1 MNKIKTGMNLPVLPL
16 RGVVMFPKMMLNF
29 DVNRKRSK
37 SAIEMAVDGDQL
49 IFVTAQMDAGVNEP
63 TVDDIYK
70 VGVVCRVKQVVK
82 EDQKATRVVVEG
94 LWRGAIIESVPCDS
108 CLYAAVEP
116 YGDSR
121 KHTLTTRDIA
131 LMRSLKA
138 TFERYMELTPKLPAD
153 ILFKIGMSN
162 EPGEL
167 ADFVAS
173 NVILDVEIKQII
185 LETVNLSD
193 RLEVLIDAMQ
203 NEIFIM
209 SVEQDIME
217 KAKSRIDQSQRD
229 YYLREQ
235 MNVIRDELG
244 ENGDFND
251 IDELR
256 GKIAEM
262 KLPEEVEQ
270 ALMKECS
277 RLERLPVGTNESSVI
292 ETYIDTVMELP
303 WNTVTQENIDLDLVR
318 EKLDA
323 DHYGLDKVKKRII
336 EQLAVRKLSDK
347 AKGQI
352 ICLVGPP
359 GIGKTSIAT
368 SIGEAIGRKSYRVA
382 LGGVRDEAEIRGH
395 RRTYIASMP
404 GRIINALRK
413 CGSRNPLLIL
423 DEVDK
428 LSADYKGD
436 PSSALLE
443 VLDSEQNY
451 AFVDHYIDLPFD
463 LSDVM
468 FITTANDA
476 DAIPAPLRDRM
487 DVIELPSYTR
497 VEKFNIAKKH
507 LLPKQMKLCGVKR
520 KNFRM
525 TDKAIYAV
533 IDFYTREAGVR
544 NLERELVAVLRKAA
558 VAILS
563 DPDTVVRVSD
573 KNLDAYLGVK
583 KYLDDISAK
592 KDEVGM
598 VNGLAWTAVGGTLL
612 PLECVVLNGSGKL
625 ELTGSLGDVMQES
638 GKAAITAIRS
648 RAEKYHIDPDFY
660 KNRDIHIH
668 ALEGAVPKDGPSAGV
683 TMATALYSALTG
695 IPVRADV
702 AMTGEISISGKVL
715 PIGGLKEKSMAAY
728 KAGVQHVIIP
738 KENERDL
745 SEFDPE
751 IRENISYHPV
761 ETIDEVIALATVRE
775 KKPAAKPKSSR
786 KKAAKIVRSEEL
798 GVEVL
803 SKSSFNCD
811 WLTAPMQ
818 GSPKKRS
825 T

>member
-1 MNKIKTGMNLPVLPL
+1 MNEINTSLNLPVLPL

-37 SAIEMAVDGDQL
+37 SAINMAVEGDQL

-63 TVDDIYK
+63 AVDDIYK

-82 EDQKATRVVVEG
+82 EDSKATRVVVEG
-94 LWRGAIIESVPCDS
+94 LWRGVIVESVPNDS
-108 CLYAAVEP
+108 CMYAAVEP

-256 GKIAEM
+256 KKIADM

-292 ETYIDTVMELP
+292 ETYIDTVLELP
-303 WNTVTQENIDLDLVR
+303 WDTTTEENIDLEKVR
-318 EKLDA
+318 EQLDA

-347 AKGQI
+347 AKGHI

-368 SIGEAIGRKSYRVA
+368 SIGDAIGRKSYRVA

-436 PSSALLE
+436 PGSALLE

-468 FITTANDA
+468 FITTANDP
-476 DAIPAPLRDRM
+476 DAIP
-487 DVIELPSYTR
+487 
-497 VEKFNIAKKH
+497 
-507 LLPKQMKLCGVKR
+507 
-520 KNFRM
+520 
-525 TDKAIYAV
+525 
-533 IDFYTREAGVR
+533 
-544 NLERELVAVLRKAA
+544 
-558 VAILS
+558 
-563 DPDTVVRVSD
+563 
-573 KNLDAYLGVK
+573 
-583 KYLDDISAK
+583 
-592 KDEVGM
+592 
-598 VNGLAWTAVGGTLL
+598 
-612 PLECVVLNGSGKL
+612 
-625 ELTGSLGDVMQES
+625 
-638 GKAAITAIRS
+638 
-648 RAEKYHIDPDFY
+648 
-660 KNRDIHIH
+660 
-668 ALEGAVPKDGPSAGV
+668 GPC
-683 TMATALYSALTG
+683 
-695 IPVRADV
+695 
-702 AMTGEISISGKVL
+702 
-715 PIGGLKEKSMAAY
+715 
-728 KAGVQHVIIP
+728 
-738 KENERDL
+738 
-745 SEFDPE
+745 
-751 IRENISYHPV
+751 
-761 ETIDEVIALATVRE
+761 ATVWTSSNCRPT
-775 KKPAAKPKSSR
+775 PA
-786 KKAAKIVRSEEL
+786 
-798 GVEVL
+798 
-803 SKSSFNCD
+803 SKSSI
-811 WLTAPMQ
+811 
-818 GSPKKRS
+818 SPKSTCSRS
-825 T
+825 R

>member
-1 MNKIKTGMNLPVLPL
+1 MKDFTESLNLPVLPL

-29 DVNRKRSK
+29 DVNRARSK
-37 SAIEMAVDGDQL
+37 SAIDMAVEGEQL

-63 TVDDIYK
+63 TVNDIFK
-70 VGVVCRVKQVVK
+70 VGVVCRIKQVVK
-82 EDQKATRVVVEG
+82 EDRKATRVVIEG
-94 LWRGAIIESVPCDS
+94 LWRGAIIESVPNDS
-108 CLYAAVEP
+108 CLYAAIEP
-116 YGDSR
+116 FGNTRRQS
-121 KHTLTTRDIA
+121 LTTRDIA

-138 TFERYMELTPKLPAD
+138 TFERYIELAPKLPAD
-153 ILFKIGMSN
+153 ILFKIGMAN

-173 NVILDVEIKQII
+173 NVMLDVEIKQMI

-217 KAKSRIDQSQRD
+217 KAKERIDQSQRD

-244 ENGDFND
+244 EGGEFND

-256 GKIAEM
+256 KKIAEM
-262 KLPEEVEQ
+262 KLPEEVEK
-270 ALMKECS
+270 ALLKECS

-292 ETYIDTVMELP
+292 ETYIDTVLELP
-303 WNTVTQENIDLDLVR
+303 WNTMTEENIDLEAVR
-318 EKLDA
+318 EQLDR

-359 GIGKTSIAT
+359 GVGKTSIAT
-368 SIGEAIGRKSYRVA
+368 SIGEAIGRKSHRVA

-404 GRIINALRK
+404 GRIINAIRK
-413 CGSRNPLLIL
+413 CGTRNPLLIL

-507 LLPKQMKLCGVKR
+507 LLPKQMQLCGIKR

-525 TDKAIYAV
+525 TDKAIYSV

-544 NLERELVAVLRKAA
+544 NLERELIAILRKAA

-563 DPDTVVRVSD
+563 DPETVVRVND

-592 KDEVGM
+592 KDEVGL

-612 PLECVVLNGSGKL
+612 PLECVVMPGSGKI

-638 GKAAITAIRS
+638 AKAAITAIRT
-648 RAEKYHIDPDFY
+648 RCERYQIDADFY
-660 KNRDIHIH
+660 KNNDIHLH
-668 ALEGAVPKDGPSAGV
+668 ALEGAIPKDGPSAGV

-695 IPVRADV
+695 LPVRADV
-702 AMTGEISISGKVL
+702 AMTGEIGISGKVL

-728 KAGVQHVIIP
+728 KSGVKHVIIP

-745 SEFDPE
+745 ADFDPE
-751 IRENISYHPV
+751 IRENITYHPV
-761 ETIDEVIALATVRE
+761 ETIDEVLALAIVSK
-775 KKPAAKPKSSR
+775 KKPAAKTAKNSR
-786 KKAAKIVRSEEL
+786 KKAAKPASKR
-798 GVEVL
+798 VEV
-803 SKSSFNCD
+803 
-811 WLTAPMQ
+811 TAK
-818 GSPKKRS
+818 GSLF
-825 T
+825 

>member
-1 MNKIKTGMNLPVLPL
+1 MKQFTKGLNLPVLPL

-37 SAIEMAVDGDQL
+37 KAVDMAVEGDQL
-49 IFVTAQMDAGVNEP
+49 IFLTAQMDAGVNEP
-63 TVDDIYK
+63 AVDDIYK
-70 VGVVCRVKQVVK
+70 VGVVCRIKQVVK
-82 EDQKATRVVVEG
+82 EDRKATRVVVEG
-94 LWRGAIIESVPCDS
+94 LWRGAIVESVPNDS
-108 CLYAAVEP
+108 CLFAAIDP
-116 YGDSR
+116 YGYEERSQ
-121 KHTLTTRDIA
+121 LTTRDIA

-153 ILFKIGMSN
+153 ILFRIGTASD
-162 EPGEL
+162 PGEL
-167 ADFVAS
+167 ADYVAS
-173 NVILDVEIKQII
+173 NVMLDTEIKQII
-185 LETVNLSD
+185 LETVNISD

-209 SVEQDIME
+209 SVEQEIMD
-217 KAKSRIDQSQRD
+217 KAKARIDQSQRD

-244 ENGDFND
+244 ENGEFND

-256 GKIAEM
+256 KKITDM
-262 KLPEEVEQ
+262 HLPEEVEK

-292 ETYIDTVMELP
+292 ETYIDTVLELP
-303 WNTVTQENIDLDLVR
+303 WNTLSEENIDLEAVR
-318 EKLDA
+318 QQLDH
-323 DHYGLDKVKKRII
+323 DHYGLDKVKKRVI

-359 GIGKTSIAT
+359 GVGKTSIAM
-368 SIGEAIGRKSYRVA
+368 SIGKAIGRESGRVA

-404 GRIINALRK
+404 GRIINAIRK
-413 CGSRNPLLIL
+413 CGTRNPLLIL

-428 LSADYKGD
+428 LSSDYKGD

-468 FITTANDA
+468 FITTANDL

-507 LLPKQMKLCGVKR
+507 LLPKQMELCGIRR
-520 KNFRM
+520 KNFRI
-525 TDKAIYAV
+525 TDKALYAV
-533 IDFYTREAGVR
+533 IDYYTREAGVR
-544 NLERELVAVLRKAA
+544 NLERELGAILRKAA

-573 KNLDAYLGVK
+573 KNLEAYLGVK
-583 KYLDDISAK
+583 KFLDDISAK
-592 KDEVGM
+592 KDEVGL

-612 PLECVVLNGSGKL
+612 PLECVVMQGTGKI

-638 GKAAITAIRS
+638 AKAAITSIRT
-648 RAEKYHIDPDFY
+648 RCNKYHIDPDFY
-660 KNRDIHIH
+660 KNYDIHLH
-668 ALEGAVPKDGPSAGV
+668 ALEGAIPKDGPSAGV

-695 IPVRADV
+695 LPVRADV

-728 KAGVQHVIIP
+728 KAGVKHVIIP

-751 IRENISYHPV
+751 IRENITYHPV
-761 ETIDEVIALATVRE
+761 SSIDEVIALSVVSKE
-775 KKPAAKPKSSR
+775 KPSAKIVKGR
-786 KKAAKIVRSEEL
+786 KKAAKSVRSEEL
-798 GVEVL
+798 GV
-803 SKSSFNCD
+803 
-811 WLTAPMQ
+811 
-818 GSPKKRS
+818 RS
-825 T
+825 

>member
-1 MNKIKTGMNLPVLPL
+1 MSNRNTGLNLPVLPL

-37 SAIEMAVDGDQL
+37 SAINMAVEGDQL
-49 IFVTAQMDAGVNEP
+49 IFVTAQMDAGMNEP
-63 TVDDIYK
+63 TIDDIYK
-70 VGVVCRVKQVVK
+70 VGVVCRIKQVVK

-94 LWRGAIIESVPCDS
+94 LWRGTIVETVSNDS
-108 CLYAAVEP
+108 CLYVAVEP

-173 NVILDVEIKQII
+173 NVMLDVEIKQII

-256 GKIAEM
+256 KKITEM
-262 KLPEEVEQ
+262 KLPEEAEQ

-292 ETYIDTVMELP
+292 ETYIDTVLELP
-303 WNTVTQENIDLDLVR
+303 WNTATEECIDLEKVR
-318 EKLDA
+318 EQLDS

-368 SIGEAIGRKSYRVA
+368 SIGDAIGRKSYRVA

-468 FITTANDA
+468 FITTANDP

-507 LLPKQMKLCGVKR
+507 LLPKQMKLCGIKR

-544 NLERELVAVLRKAA
+544 NLERELTAILRKAA
-558 VAILS
+558 VAILADS
-563 DPDTVVRVSD
+563 DAGVRVSD

-592 KDEVGM
+592 KNEVGM
-598 VNGLAWTAVGGTLL
+598 VNGLAWTSVGGTLL
-612 PLECVVLNGSGKL
+612 PLECVVMSGSGKL

-638 GKAAITAIRS
+638 AKAAITAIRTRS
-648 RAEKYHIDPDFY
+648 EMYSIDSDFY
-660 KNRDIHIH
+660 KNCDIHLH

-695 IPVRADV
+695 IPVRADF

-728 KAGVQHVIIP
+728 KAGVHHVIIP

-751 IRENISYHPV
+751 IRENLIYHSV
-761 ETIDEVIALATVRE
+761 TTIDEVIALATVQE
-775 KKPAAKPKSSR
+775 KKSAAKSTASR
-786 KKAAKIVRSEEL
+786 KKTAKSAKEKQALVI
-798 GVEVL
+798 
-803 SKSSFNCD
+803 KSGLKESIC
-811 WLTAPMQ
+811 
-818 GSPKKRS
+818 S

>member
-1 MNKIKTGMNLPVLPL
+1 MKQFTKGLNLPVLPL

-37 SAIEMAVDGDQL
+37 KAVDMAVEGDRL
-49 IFVTAQMDAGVNEP
+49 IFLTAQMDAGVNEP
-63 TVDDIYK
+63 AVDDIYK
-70 VGVVCRVKQVVK
+70 VGVVCRIKQVVK
-82 EDQKATRVVVEG
+82 EDRKATRVVVEG
-94 LWRGAIIESVPCDS
+94 LWRGAIVESVPDES
-108 CLYAAVEP
+108 CLFAAIEP
-116 YGDSR
+116 YGDKERSQ
-121 KHTLTTRDIA
+121 LTTRDIA

-153 ILFKIGMSN
+153 ILFRIGTASD
-162 EPGEL
+162 PGEL
-167 ADFVAS
+167 ADYVAS
-173 NVILDVEIKQII
+173 NVMLDTEIKQII
-185 LETVNLSD
+185 LETVNISD

-209 SVEQDIME
+209 SVEQDIMD
-217 KAKSRIDQSQRD
+217 KAKARIDQSQRD

-256 GKIAEM
+256 KKITDM
-262 KLPEEVEQ
+262 HLPEEVEK

-292 ETYIDTVMELP
+292 ETYIDTVLELP
-303 WNTVTQENIDLDLVR
+303 WNTLSEENIDLEAVR
-318 EKLDA
+318 RQLDH
-323 DHYGLDKVKKRII
+323 DHYGLDKVKKRVI

-359 GIGKTSIAT
+359 GVGKTSIAM
-368 SIGEAIGRKSYRVA
+368 SIGKAIGRESGRVA

-404 GRIINALRK
+404 GRIINAIRK
-413 CGSRNPLLIL
+413 CGTRNPLLIL

-428 LSADYKGD
+428 LSSDYKGD

-468 FITTANDA
+468 FITTANDL

-507 LLPKQMKLCGVKR
+507 LLPKQMELCGIRR
-520 KNFRM
+520 KNFRI

-533 IDFYTREAGVR
+533 IDYYTREAGVR
-544 NLERELVAVLRKAA
+544 NLERELGAILRKAA

-573 KNLDAYLGVK
+573 KNLEAYLGVK
-583 KYLDDISAK
+583 KFLDDISAK
-592 KDEVGM
+592 KDEVGL

-612 PLECVVLNGSGKL
+612 PLECVVMQGTGKI

-638 GKAAITAIRS
+638 AKAAITAIRT
-648 RAEKYHIDPDFY
+648 RCDKYHIDPDFY
-660 KNRDIHIH
+660 KNYDIHLH
-668 ALEGAVPKDGPSAGV
+668 ALEGAIPKDGPSAGV

-695 IPVRADV
+695 LPVRADV

-728 KAGVQHVIIP
+728 KAGVKHVIIP

-745 SEFDPE
+745 AEFDPE
-751 IRENISYHPV
+751 IRENITYHPV
-761 ETIDEVIALATVRE
+761 SSIDEVIALAAVSKE
-775 KKPAAKPKSSR
+775 KPAAKSSKGR
-786 KKAAKIVRSEEL
+786 KKTAKSVRSEEL
-798 GVEVL
+798 GV
-803 SKSSFNCD
+803 
-811 WLTAPMQ
+811 
-818 GSPKKRS
+818 RS
-825 T
+825 

>member
-1 MNKIKTGMNLPVLPL
+1 MANTTDNGINLPVLPL

-29 DVNRKRSK
+29 DVNRKQSK
-37 SAIEMAVDGDQL
+37 KAVDIAVRGDQL
-49 IFVTAQMDAGVNEP
+49 IFLTAQMDAGINEP
-63 TVDDIYK
+63 AVDDIYK
-70 VGVVCRVKQVVK
+70 VGVVCRVKQVVR
-82 EDQKATRVVVEG
+82 EDNKAMRVVVEG
-94 LWRGAIIESVPCDS
+94 LWRGTIKETVPCDG
-108 CLYAAVEP
+108 CMYAAIEP
-116 YGDSR
+116 YGNSK
-121 KHTLTTRDIA
+121 KHNLTTRDIA

-173 NVILDVEIKQII
+173 NIILDVEIKQII

-209 SVEQDIME
+209 SVEQDIMD
-217 KAKSRIDQSQRD
+217 KAKARIDQSQRD
-229 YYLREQ
+229 YFLREQ
-235 MNVIRDELG
+235 MNVIREELG
-244 ENGDFND
+244 DGGEFND

-256 GKIAEM
+256 KKIADM
-262 KLPEEVEQ
+262 KLPEEVET

-292 ETYIDTVMELP
+292 ETYIDTVLELP
-303 WNTVTQENIDLDLVR
+303 WNTTTEENIDLEAVR
-318 EKLDA
+318 AQLDS

-359 GIGKTSIAT
+359 GVGKTSIAM
-368 SIGEAIGRKSYRVA
+368 SIGKAIGRNSYRVA

-428 LSADYKGD
+428 LSSDYKGD

-451 AFVDHYIDLPFD
+451 AFTDHYIDLPFD

-468 FITTANDA
+468 FITTANDP
-476 DAIPAPLRDRM
+476 DAIPAPLKDRM

-497 VEKFNIAKKH
+497 VEKFNIAKRH
-507 LLPKQMKLCGVKR
+507 LLPKQMKLSGIKR

-544 NLERELVAVLRKAA
+544 NLERELSAILRKAA

-563 DPDTVVRVSD
+563 DPDAVVRVSD
-573 KNLDAYLGVK
+573 KNLEAYLGVK

-592 KDEVGM
+592 KDEVGT
-598 VNGLAWTAVGGTLL
+598 VNGLAWTSVGGTLL
-612 PLECVVLNGSGKL
+612 PLECVVMPGSGKL

-638 GKAAITAIRS
+638 GKAAVTAIRI
-648 RAEKYHIDPDFY
+648 RAEKYNIDPDFY
-660 KNRDIHIH
+660 KDRDIHIH

-683 TMATALYSALTG
+683 TIATALCSALTG

-728 KAGVQHVIIP
+728 KAGIHDVIIP

-745 SEFDPE
+745 AEFDPE

-761 ETIDEVIALATVRE
+761 ESVDEVLELALKTE
-775 KKPAAKPKSSR
+775 KKAVKKASSPR
-786 KKAAKIVRSEEL
+786 KKTVKPSAKRPEA
-798 GVEVL
+798 
-803 SKSSFNCD
+803 N
-811 WLTAPMQ
+811 A
-818 GSPKKRS
+818 
-825 T
+825 

>member
-1 MNKIKTGMNLPVLPL
+1 MDNTKSLNLPVLPL

-37 SAIEMAVDGDQL
+37 NAVSEAVDNDQL
-49 IFVTAQMDAGVNEP
+49 IFLTAQLDAGVNDPEIGD
-63 TVDDIYK
+63 VYS
-70 VGVVCRVKQVVK
+70 VGVVCRIKQIVK
-82 EDQKATRVVVEG
+82 EDDKAMRVVVEG
-94 LWRGAIIESVPCDS
+94 LWRGAIVESILSDK

-116 YGDSR
+116 YGENK
-121 KHTLTTRDIA
+121 KHRFTTRDIA

-173 NVILDVEIKQII
+173 NVMLDAEIKQVI
-185 LETVNLSD
+185 LETVSFSN

-217 KAKSRIDQSQRD
+217 KARMRIDQSQRD
-229 YYLREQ
+229 YFLREQ

-244 ENGDFND
+244 ETGDFND

-256 GKIAEM
+256 NKIAEL
-262 KLPEEVEQ
+262 KLPEEVEK

-303 WNTVTQENIDLDLVR
+303 WNSLSEENIDLDAVSARLDR
-318 EKLDA
+318 E
-323 DHYGLDKVKKRII
+323 HYGLSKVKKRII

-359 GIGKTSIAT
+359 GVGKTSIAM
-368 SIGEAIGRKSYRVA
+368 SIGDAIGRKSRRIA

-404 GRIINALRK
+404 GRIISAVKK
-413 CGSRNPLLIL
+413 CGVRNPLLIL

-428 LSADYKGD
+428 LSSDYKGD

-497 VEKFNIAKKH
+497 AEKFNIAKKH
-507 LLPKQMKLCGVKR
+507 LLPKQMKLCGIKR
-520 KNFRM
+520 KSFRI
-525 TDKAIYAV
+525 TDKGIYSV

-544 NLERELVAVLRKAA
+544 SLERELAAILRKAA
-558 VAILS
+558 VEIIA
-563 DPDTVVRVSD
+563 DPETVVRVTD
-573 KNLDAYLGVK
+573 KNLDSFLGVK

-592 KDEVGM
+592 KDEVGL

-612 PLECVVLNGSGKL
+612 PLECVVMPGSGKV

-638 GKAAITAIRS
+638 ARAAITAIRT
-648 RAEKYHIDPDFY
+648 RCAKYRIDEDFY
-660 KNRDIHIH
+660 KNNDIHLH
-668 ALEGAVPKDGPSAGV
+668 ALEGAIPKDGPSAGV

-695 IPVRADV
+695 QPVRADV
-702 AMTGEISISGKVL
+702 AMTGEISISGRVL

-728 KAGVQHVIIP
+728 KAGIKHVIIP

-745 SEFDPE
+745 SEFDAE
-751 IRENISYHPV
+751 LLEHITYHPV
-761 ETIDEVIALATVRE
+761 STVDEVIVLAIASKDKTAEKPARGR
-775 KKPAAKPKSSR
+775 KKPSA
-786 KKAAKIVRSEEL
+786 KAAE
-798 GVEVL
+798 
-803 SKSSFNCD
+803 
-811 WLTAPMQ
+811 
-818 GSPKKRS
+818 KRAEANA
-825 T
+825 

>member
-1 MNKIKTGMNLPVLPL
+1 MEQFTKGLNLPVLPL

-37 SAIEMAVDGDQL
+37 KAVDMAVEGDQL
-49 IFVTAQMDAGVNEP
+49 IFLTAQMDAGVNEP
-63 TVDDIYK
+63 AVDDIYK
-70 VGVVCRVKQVVK
+70 VGVVCRIKQVVK
-82 EDQKATRVVVEG
+82 EDRKATRVVVEG
-94 LWRGAIIESVPCDS
+94 LWRGAIVESVPDES
-108 CLYAAVEP
+108 CLFAAIEP
-116 YGDSR
+116 YGDKERSQ
-121 KHTLTTRDIA
+121 LTTRDIA

-153 ILFKIGMSN
+153 ILFRIGTASD
-162 EPGEL
+162 PGEL
-167 ADFVAS
+167 ADYVAS
-173 NVILDVEIKQII
+173 NVMLDTEIKQII
-185 LETVNLSD
+185 LETVNISD

-209 SVEQDIME
+209 SVEQDIMD
-217 KAKSRIDQSQRD
+217 KAKARIDQSQRD

-256 GKIAEM
+256 KKITDM
-262 KLPEEVEQ
+262 HLPEEVEK

-292 ETYIDTVMELP
+292 ETYIDTVLELP
-303 WNTVTQENIDLDLVR
+303 WNTLSEENIDLEAVR
-318 EKLDA
+318 QQLDH
-323 DHYGLDKVKKRII
+323 DHYGLDKVKKRVI

-359 GIGKTSIAT
+359 GVGKTSIAM
-368 SIGEAIGRKSYRVA
+368 SIGKAIGRESGRVA

-404 GRIINALRK
+404 GRIINAIRK
-413 CGSRNPLLIL
+413 CGTRNPLLIL

-428 LSADYKGD
+428 LSSDYKGD

-468 FITTANDA
+468 FITTANDL

-507 LLPKQMKLCGVKR
+507 LLPKQMELCGIRR
-520 KNFRM
+520 KNFRI

-533 IDFYTREAGVR
+533 IDYYTREAGVR
-544 NLERELVAVLRKAA
+544 NLERELGAILRKAA

-573 KNLDAYLGVK
+573 KNLEAYLGVK
-583 KYLDDISAK
+583 KFLDDISAK
-592 KDEVGM
+592 KDEVGL

-612 PLECVVLNGSGKL
+612 PLECVVMQGTGKI

-638 GKAAITAIRS
+638 AKAAITAIRT
-648 RAEKYHIDPDFY
+648 RCDKYHIDPDFY
-660 KNRDIHIH
+660 KNYDIHLH
-668 ALEGAVPKDGPSAGV
+668 ALEGAIPKDGPSAGV

-695 IPVRADV
+695 LPVHADV

-728 KAGVQHVIIP
+728 KAGVKHVIIP

-745 SEFDPE
+745 AEFDPE
-751 IRENISYHPV
+751 IRENITYHPV
-761 ETIDEVIALATVRE
+761 SSIDEVIALAVVTKE
-775 KKPAAKPKSSR
+775 KPAAKSAKGR
-786 KKAAKIVRSEEL
+786 KKTAKSVRSEEL
-798 GVEVL
+798 GV
-803 SKSSFNCD
+803 
-811 WLTAPMQ
+811 
-818 GSPKKRS
+818 RS
-825 T
+825 

>member
-1 MNKIKTGMNLPVLPL
+1 MKQFTKGLNLPVLPL

-37 SAIEMAVDGDQL
+37 KAVDMAVEGDRL
-49 IFVTAQMDAGVNEP
+49 IFLTAQMDAGVNEP
-63 TVDDIYK
+63 AVDDIYK
-70 VGVVCRVKQVVK
+70 VGVVCRIKQVVK
-82 EDQKATRVVVEG
+82 EDRKATRVVVEG
-94 LWRGAIIESVPCDS
+94 LWRGAIVESVPDES
-108 CLYAAVEP
+108 CLFAAIEP
-116 YGDSR
+116 YGDKERSQ
-121 KHTLTTRDIA
+121 LTTRDIA

-153 ILFKIGMSN
+153 ILFRIGTASD
-162 EPGEL
+162 PGEL
-167 ADFVAS
+167 ADYVAS
-173 NVILDVEIKQII
+173 NVMLDTEIKQII
-185 LETVNLSD
+185 LETVNISD

-209 SVEQDIME
+209 SVEQDIMD
-217 KAKSRIDQSQRD
+217 KAKARIDQSQRD

-256 GKIAEM
+256 KKITDM
-262 KLPEEVEQ
+262 HLPEEVEK

-292 ETYIDTVMELP
+292 ETYIDTVLELP
-303 WNTVTQENIDLDLVR
+303 WNTLSEENIDLEAVR
-318 EKLDA
+318 DQLDH
-323 DHYGLDKVKKRII
+323 DHYGLDKVKKRVI

-359 GIGKTSIAT
+359 GVGKTSIAM
-368 SIGEAIGRKSYRVA
+368 SIGKAIGRESGRVA

-404 GRIINALRK
+404 GRIINAIRK
-413 CGSRNPLLIL
+413 CGTRNPLLIL

-428 LSADYKGD
+428 LSSDYKGD

-468 FITTANDA
+468 FITTANDL

-507 LLPKQMKLCGVKR
+507 LLPKQMELCGIRR
-520 KNFRM
+520 KNFRI

-533 IDFYTREAGVR
+533 IDYYTREAGVR
-544 NLERELVAVLRKAA
+544 NLERELGAILRKAA

-573 KNLDAYLGVK
+573 KNLEAYLGVK
-583 KYLDDISAK
+583 KFLDDISAK
-592 KDEVGM
+592 KDEVGL

-612 PLECVVLNGSGKL
+612 PLECVVMQGTGKI

-638 GKAAITAIRS
+638 AKAAITAIRT
-648 RAEKYHIDPDFY
+648 RCDKYHIDPDFY
-660 KNRDIHIH
+660 KNYDIHLH
-668 ALEGAVPKDGPSAGV
+668 ALEGAIPKDGPSAGV

-695 IPVRADV
+695 LPVRADV

-728 KAGVQHVIIP
+728 KAGVKHVIIP

-745 SEFDPE
+745 AEFDPE
-751 IRENISYHPV
+751 IRENITYHPV
-761 ETIDEVIALATVRE
+761 SAVDEVIALAVVTKE
-775 KKPAAKPKSSR
+775 KPAAKSAKGR
-786 KKAAKIVRSEEL
+786 KKTAKSVRSEEL
-798 GVEVL
+798 GV
-803 SKSSFNCD
+803 
-811 WLTAPMQ
+811 
-818 GSPKKRS
+818 RS
-825 T
+825 